1 MEEEL
6 KSLKNPTRILT
17 ILMFLAVFIT
27 AIGAEGL
34 TQLLPGVSP
43 VVVAGIVGVAGYAVT
58 QYGTEKRIV
67 RAEEMKDQEYQE
79 EFSDIVSVDDIDDID
94 DIDEIDGIEDIDEMI
109 DDDT

>member
-67 RAEEMKDQEYQE
+67 RAEELKDQEYQE
-79 EFSDIVSVDDIDDID
+79 ELSDIASVEDIDDID
-94 DIDEIDGIEDIDEMI
+94 DIEDVEDVDEMI
-109 DDDT
+109 GDDI